1 MTYGSFHTGGRSV
14 SMDSDFMIQRTY
26 FSVCVIR
33 ICIKKFHG
41 ITNVSE
47 SFYTCQIQEDCY
59 EPIFRKNDVIAL
71 KKRNARHNELGIFC
85 LNGICYIRTLFQ
97 KGEDCRLCSL
107 NVVDSDIEV
116 KEGDSLI
123 CVGTILGKVF
133 GDVEISVQKKS
144 ILEECGQL
152 KNRMDEETR

>member
-1 MTYGSFHTGGRSV
+1 M
-14 SMDSDFMIQRTY
+14 
-26 FSVCVIR
+26 
-33 ICIKKFHG
+33 
-41 ITNVSE
+41 
-47 SFYTCQIQEDCY
+47 
-59 EPIFRKNDVIAL
+59 
-71 KKRNARHNELGIFC
+71 
-85 LNGICYIRTLFQ
+85 
-97 KGEDCRLCSL
+97 CSL

-133 GDVEISVQKKS
+133 RDVEISVQKKS

>member
-1 MTYGSFHTGGRSV
+1 M
-14 SMDSDFMIQRTY
+14 
-26 FSVCVIR
+26 
-33 ICIKKFHG
+33 
-41 ITNVSE
+41 
-47 SFYTCQIQEDCY
+47 
-59 EPIFRKNDVIAL
+59 
-71 KKRNARHNELGIFC
+71 
-85 LNGICYIRTLFQ
+85 
-97 KGEDCRLCSL
+97 CSL